1 MDDGEGIWNL
11 MESDEHELAVP
22 VQSSGAVEEEGGT
35 FKTGAM
41 RFLLDISISKCRGA
55 LQEMS
60 KGRCVQGSAPES
72 GPVLCRVQSSGEV
85 SELSRAGD
93 RGNRRL

>member
-41 RFLLDISISKCRGA
+41 RFLLDISISEVQRSPPRNVERPLRPRIGPREWAGFVPSPIQWRGF
-55 LQEMS
+55 
-60 KGRCVQGSAPES
+60 
-72 GPVLCRVQSSGEV
+72 
-85 SELSRAGD
+85 
-93 RGNRRL
+93 